1 MHHHSLAELS
11 KLLKQKKISSVELTQ
26 HYLDRIHHH
35 DAKINAFISVHDD
48 AALQQASRIDD
59 IRSHTPEKLHF
70 LSGIPIAH
78 KDNLLTKGHKT
89 TCASKALVN
98 FTPPY
103 NATIVENFN
112 RAGMITL
119 GKLNLDEFAMGGS
132 NENSYFGACHNPWDT
147 TCVPGGSSGG
157 SAAAIAA
164 GMAPASTGSD
174 TGGSIRQPASYCG
187 ITGIKP
193 SYGVVSRYG
202 MIAFASS
209 LDQGGPM
216 AQSAEDCAHLLSA
229 MASHDPGNDMTSIK
243 QEDYNYARDLNK
255 PISSLKIGLPK
266 EYFSGDLDPKIRDI
280 LQKAIDEYTKLGVTF
295 IEVDLPDTKHCV
307 PAYYT
312 IAPCEA
318 SSNLARFDANLYGYR
333 AGAAPDLERMYAQ
346 SRSESFGR
354 EVKRRILI
362 GTYALSSGYYD
373 DYYIKSQNIR
383 NLIRHDFHEAFKK
396 VDFIF
401 APTAPSTAFKIGQ
414 LTSDPVQ
421 MYLQDAFTIPVNL
434 AELPS
439 IAIPVGFLND
449 MPVGM
454 QIIGPRFS
462 ESRLLNCA
470 HQYQLTTDWHTKH
483 PNNFA

>member
-26 HYLDRIHHH
+26 HYLDRIHQHN
-35 DAKINAFISVHDD
+35 AKINAFINVHDD
-48 AALQQASRIDD
+48 EALQQASRVDD

-78 KDNLLTKGHKT
+78 KDNLLTRGQKT
-89 TCASKALVN
+89 TCASKSLVN

-112 RAGMITL
+112 KAGMVTL

-132 NENSYFGACHNPWDT
+132 NENSYFGTCHNPWDT
-147 TCVPGGSSGG
+147 SCVPGGSSGG

-164 GMAPASTGSD
+164 AMAPASTGSD

-229 MASHDPGNDMTSIK
+229 MASYDPDHDMTSIK
-243 QEDYNYARDLNK
+243 QENYDYARDLNK

-266 EYFSGDLDPKIRDI
+266 EYFGGDLDPKIRDI
-280 LQKAIDEYTKLGVTF
+280 LQKAIDEY
-295 IEVDLPDTKHCV
+295 
-307 PAYYT
+307 
-312 IAPCEA
+312 
-318 SSNLARFDANLYGYR
+318 S
-333 AGAAPDLERMYAQ
+333 
-346 SRSESFGR
+346 
-354 EVKRRILI
+354 
-362 GTYALSSGYYD
+362 
-373 DYYIKSQNIR
+373 
-383 NLIRHDFHEAFKK
+383 
-396 VDFIF
+396 
-401 APTAPSTAFKIGQ
+401 
-414 LTSDPVQ
+414 
-421 MYLQDAFTIPVNL
+421 
-434 AELPS
+434 
-439 IAIPVGFLND
+439 
-449 MPVGM
+449 
-454 QIIGPRFS
+454 
-462 ESRLLNCA
+462 
-470 HQYQLTTDWHTKH
+470 
-483 PNNFA
+483 